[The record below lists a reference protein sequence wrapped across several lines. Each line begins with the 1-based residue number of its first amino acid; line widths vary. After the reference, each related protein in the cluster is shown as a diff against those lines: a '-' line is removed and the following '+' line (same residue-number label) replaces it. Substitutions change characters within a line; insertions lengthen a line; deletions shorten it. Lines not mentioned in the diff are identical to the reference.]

1 MSDKRTSSRPSTVKK
16 SLLLEEKLALR
27 EEKAELRHQRT
38 RSLNLERLHKE
49 ELNAYAADA
58 RLLSDLVSSDSET
71 PTDPSLEW
79 DSDIETTSPSFVK
92 EPVDYQR
99 TGIEEDNNKGSSQ
112 SPGLSAGVAR
122 RRINTSTDG
131 EFLDEFLSS
140 DVVGSN
146 LLNWPPREPFQEPK
160 NSIPDNFFSLLK
172 SLSRVSSVR
181 EVSDGSSSP
190 LSMEAEIYN
199 TKLRA
204 VKLAEINVKDEMQ
217 NLYCRRCH
225 CNKLCNMPS

>member
-27 EEKAELRHQRT
+27 KEKAEVRRQRS

-49 ELNAYAADA
+49 ELSAYAADA

-99 TGIEEDNNKGSSQ
+99 TGIEEDIIKGSSQ

-122 RRINTSTDG
+122 RRRNTSTDG
-131 EFLDEFLSS
+131 EFLEEFSSS

-146 LLNWPPREPFQEPK
+146 VLNWPPREPSQEPE
-160 NSIPDNFFSLLK
+160 NSILDNYFSLLK
-172 SLSRVSSVR
+172 PLSRVSSVR

-190 LSMEAEIYN
+190 LSMEAEI
-199 TKLRA
+199 
-204 VKLAEINVKDEMQ
+204 
-217 NLYCRRCH
+217 
-225 CNKLCNMPS
+225 

>member
-27 EEKAELRHQRT
+27 KEKAELRRQRS

-99 TGIEEDNNKGSSQ
+99 TGIEEDIIKGYHSHPVYLQESQ
-112 SPGLSAGVAR
+112 
-122 RRINTSTDG
+122 
-131 EFLDEFLSS
+131 EE
-140 DVVGSN
+140 
-146 LLNWPPREPFQEPK
+146 E
-160 NSIPDNFFSLLK
+160 
-172 SLSRVSSVR
+172 
-181 EVSDGSSSP
+181 
-190 LSMEAEIYN
+190 
-199 TKLRA
+199 
-204 VKLAEINVKDEMQ
+204 
-217 NLYCRRCH
+217 
-225 CNKLCNMPS
+225 